1 MYTLFVTLDVHPGRL
16 DEFVEA
22 IATNAAASLRD
33 EPGCLAF
40 DVHQDIETQ
49 TRFYLYEIYVDE
61 DAFRIVHRGTP
72 HYARWQEAA
81 KVCVVEGSHKNT
93 FARPIRLSNTSVG

>member
-1 MYTLFVTLDVHPGRL
+1 MFTPAGSTILSRLLRPTPRHPCAMNLDVWRST
-16 DEFVEA
+16 F
-22 IATNAAASLRD
+22 TR
-33 EPGCLAF
+33 
-40 DVHQDIETQ
+40 DIETQ